1 MFFIRAEKI
10 YKNGKVRSSLKKRF
24 RVRKIQRLKEFMNN

>member
-1 MFFIRAEKI
+1 VQKEYIKW
-10 YKNGKVRSSLKKRF
+10 KGKANLKKRF